1 MDEIFE
7 KELDLPE
14 DWTGDAILMRD
25 GRGKIVEM
33 EIPDDI
39 EEG

>member
-1 MDEIFE
+1 MNEIFE

-14 DWTGDAILMRD
+14 DWAGDAILMRD
-25 GRGKIVEM
+25 GRGKIIEM